1 MINGQLKSS
10 SSPDLPE
17 NALPEVSDNSPTVPP
32 RRRVSRSKTLSML
45 PRRMHRTQLSLD
57 GLLMGTE
64 KIAKLRRW
72 ILSLITV
79 NFDLEVGPKITS
91 IYPPLRL
98 THAEAQNIAFSSF
111 PDSSQFE
118 EGSQTHSFRI
128 RMRGPV
134 DAEDWDPD
142 AVRPNTV
149 DGFIYGFSCFT
160 RTKDGASKRGYQQTS
175 IVILSHLAYPSLFYT
190 LVSKLAPAFMS
201 HGGPM
206 LEAACHNVANW
217 SDPIPG
223 TTLELGFLG
232 TVIHVELPE
241 AIETQQSMSTLT
253 PGRTIETDIQIL
265 ASICP
270 SDPPILDHFRAVI
283 SDLWSIWECLVL
295 SEPIL
300 VFGPSPVTTSRAV
313 WWLRDLLRPIPL
325 SGDFRPFFT
334 IHDTDHTALV
344 NPRPPQAGL
353 LVGITNPFFDKAC
366 KHWPNMLSLG
376 RPETTQEK
384 KNSPNS
390 PVVVGPIPGWRST
403 HKRYMSRDHT
413 LLRQLEAAC
422 RGSEQAKCEAS
433 ETLRQH
439 FTARTTALL
448 VPLQRYL
455 QTLIP
460 TPTESRSPLPVSA
473 RLKPFHD
480 AAFFSSLKTH
490 GSPLPFKSNSKQ
502 REFYERWLR
511 TPAFGLWLA
520 RQEEVVQGVLNGLM

>member
-1 MINGQLKSS
+1 MIAGQLKSS
-10 SSPDLPE
+10 SSPTLANRSLPDMD
-17 NALPEVSDNSPTVPP
+17 SSPSPLA
-32 RRRVSRSKTLSML
+32 RRRMSRSKTL
-45 PRRMHRTQLSLD
+45 PRIPRAAHRTQLSLD
-57 GLLMGTE
+57 GLSMGTE

-72 ILSLITV
+72 ILSLVTV

-128 RMRGPV
+128 RSRGLV
-134 DAEDWDPD
+134 EGEDWDVD
-142 AVRPNTV
+142 AVRPTTV

-160 RTKDGASKRGYQQTS
+160 RTKDALSKRGYQQTS
-175 IVILSHLAYPSLFYT
+175 IVILSHLAYPSLFDT
-190 LVSKLAPAFMS
+190 LVCRLAPSFMS

-206 LEAACHNVANW
+206 LEAACHNIANW
-217 SDPIPG
+217 PDPIPG
-223 TTLELGFLG
+223 TALELGFLG
-232 TVIHVELPE
+232 AVLHVELPQ
-241 AIETQQSMSTLT
+241 AIETQQAMSAMA
-253 PGRTIETDIQIL
+253 PGRTRETDIQIL

-270 SDPPILDHFRAVI
+270 PDPPIIGLFEAVV
-283 SDLWSIWECLVL
+283 SNLWSIWECVVL

-300 VFGPSPVTTSRAV
+300 VFGPSPSMSSRAV

-334 IHDTDHTALV
+334 IHDADHTALV

-353 LVGITNPFFDKAC
+353 LVGVTNPFFDKAC
-366 KHWPNMLSLG
+366 RHWPNVLSLG
-376 RPETTQEK
+376 RQPTTQEK
-384 KNSPNS
+384 KNGSHGPL
-390 PVVVGPIPGWRST
+390 VVGPPPGWRST
-403 HKRYMSRDHT
+403 HRRYTSRDRT
-413 LLRQLEAAC
+413 LLKQLETAC
-422 RGSEQAKCEAS
+422 RGSEQAKREAS
-433 ETLRQH
+433 EALRQH
-439 FTARTTALL
+439 LTSRTNALL

-460 TPTESRSPLPVSA
+460 TPSESRSNLSVPA
-473 RLKPFHD
+473 RLKAFQD
-480 AAFFSSLKTH
+480 AAFFASLKAH
-490 GSPLPFKSNSKQ
+490 GSPLPFKSSSKQ

-520 RQEEVVQGVLNGLM
+520 RQEEVVQGVLNGMM